1 MHTQGPWIAA
11 DVFVNNAPN
20 RLILRQAKYGGDVVA
35 DMGNTEDAN
44 IANARL
50 IAAAPDL
57 LDALQNIVNRISE
70 AGQDS
75 CGQDMVKVRAAL
87 IDEARSAIAKATA

>member
-1 MHTQGPWIAA
+1 MEKKMHTQGPWIAA

-20 RLILRQAKYGGDVVA
+20 RLILRQAKYGGDVLA

-57 LDALQNIVNRISE
+57 LDALRGLVNFPNDIHKMS
-70 AGQDS
+70 D
-75 CGQDMVKVRAAL
+75 AL
-87 IDEARSAIAKATA
+87 KAIAKATGGAA